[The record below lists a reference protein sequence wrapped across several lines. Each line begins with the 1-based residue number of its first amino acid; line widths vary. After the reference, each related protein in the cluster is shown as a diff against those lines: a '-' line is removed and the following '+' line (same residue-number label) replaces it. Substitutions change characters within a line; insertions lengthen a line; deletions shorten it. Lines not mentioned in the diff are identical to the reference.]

1 MSQRAPLLFNPSRA
15 SFDELEKT
23 FVGRWPQL
31 EALERDLLAD
41 GAGPTTRHWLL
52 IGPRGSGKSHFT
64 ELLGRR
70 LRQNQGW
77 AVVRLPEEHYQ
88 VASVAELLEQI
99 LMRLEGSQLSPFAR
113 ERDPRRVE
121 ELALDRLRAWRRE
134 HGKPFLVILENLG
147 LLLDRKLTARRDQ
160 SRLRE
165 VLMQEPPFILLAT
178 ATSYVDATVEHSA
191 PFYDFFQI
199 SSLDELSRAEV
210 TGLVEAR
217 ARWDQDETLL
227 GRMEQVRLR
236 LDAIF
241 HFSGGNPRLVLALYG
256 ILRHGVTEE
265 LHTQLLELLD
275 EVTPYYQARLNDV
288 SPQMVRIL
296 TEMAL
301 AEGPLTPAEL
311 GRRTRLSTTQVT
323 ANITKLGNERFVR
336 PGGRPEDQR
345 SRYYELTD
353 RLFRLW
359 MQMREGEPARQ
370 RLRFLTEFFQ
380 RWYDRNRQELYR
392 DAAHVAQTFWQE
404 LQRDHVGRCKELLTT
419 LEYLASAR
427 VNAHGSFILRQ
438 LSDALSSADP
448 EGALQPGAVS
458 RLKEILQGI
467 EQPEQRT
474 AVSYVLARAFRSD
487 GRSDEALALLSETVE
502 RDGNAG
508 IIIWKLYLSL
518 FRELHGV
525 ESAYAKG
532 IRALEQ
538 RPELRGLN
546 ETLCYFAH
554 RLGKIDAAE
563 LHFSRFISH
572 STCDECRQRISMNHA
587 LELLQADEFEKA
599 TLTATSLTRIHDGQD
614 TIVNFL
620 HICVASARGERLSLE
635 EILDEFEMVGD
646 MEVLPTWVLESTAYI
661 FSHWR
666 TASQEPVN
674 PIKRLQR
681 LKKPEALSLLL
692 ASTLELLTETLARG
706 EPEAEKLEAWLSN
719 MYGEADVLAEAFRTH
734 MPQLARV
741 PRLRPHVL
749 ECYRRLRELG
759 ALVED
764 IPPYSTAL
772 AVQEAPSRERALSA
786 LHPEMREAVALLLGH
801 ASEEVGDSKRQSTS

>member
-15 SFDELEKT
+15 SFNELEKT

-41 GAGPTTRHWLL
+41 GVGPTTRHWLL

-64 ELLGRR
+64 ELLARR
-70 LRQNQGW
+70 LRQNHGW

-99 LMRLEGSQLSPFAR
+99 LIRLEGLQVSPFAL

-121 ELALDRLRAWRRE
+121 ERALDRLRAWKQE
-134 HGKPFLVILENLG
+134 HGKPFLVIIENLG

-165 VLMQEPPFILLAT
+165 VLMQEPAFILLAT

-217 ARWDQDETLL
+217 ARWDQDENLL
-227 GRMEQVRLR
+227 GRMEQVRPR

-288 SPQMVRIL
+288 SPQMVRIV
-296 TEMAL
+296 TEMAV

-323 ANITKLGNERFVR
+323 ANITKLVNERFVR

-359 MQMREGEPARQ
+359 LQMREGEHVRQ

-380 RWYDRNRQELYR
+380 RWYGWDQEELYR
-392 DAAHVAQTFWQE
+392 DTAHVAQTFWQE
-404 LQRDHVGRCKELLTT
+404 LQRDHAGRCKDLLTT
-419 LEYLASAR
+419 LDYLSSTCSDE
-427 VNAHGSFILRQ
+427 HGSLILQQ
-438 LSDALSSADP
+438 LNDALPHVGSNEP
-448 EGALQPGAVS
+448 WMVFK
-458 RLKEILQGI
+458 LKNIREELDQS
-467 EQPEQRT
+467 EQRT
-474 AVSYVLARAFRSD
+474 AVSYVLAQVLY
-487 GRSDEALALLSETVE
+487 GIGQKKEALEAIE
-502 RDGNAG
+502 DGIEKDEKAG
-508 IIIWKLYLSL
+508 VITWSFYLSL
-518 FRELHGV
+518 LFELHGA
-525 ESAYAKG
+525 EFAYANG
-532 IRALEQ
+532 VRAIEQ
-538 RPELRGLN
+538 HPELHALN
-546 ETLCYFAH
+546 EMLCYLSH
-554 RLGKIDAAE
+554 RLGKADAAE
-563 LHFSRFISH
+563 LHFSRFMSD
-572 STCDECRQRISMNHA
+572 SACDECRQRVSMRHA
-587 LELLQADEFEKA
+587 LELLQADELEKA
-599 TLTATSLTRIHDGQD
+599 TLAATRLTRIHDGQD

-620 HICVASARGERLSLE
+620 RICVASARGERLTLE

-646 MEVLPTWVLESTAYI
+646 MEVLPAWVLESAAHI
-661 FSHWR
+661 FSRWR
-666 TASQEPVN
+666 TELEKPFN
-674 PIKRLQR
+674 PIKRLQG
-681 LKKPEALSLLL
+681 LEKPEALSLLL
-692 ASTLELLTETLARG
+692 ASMLELLTETLAQG
-706 EPEAEKLEAWLSN
+706 EPEAKKLEEWLSN

-741 PRLRPHVL
+741 LRLRPHVL
-749 ECYRRLRELG
+749 ECYRRLRESG
-759 ALVED
+759 ALAED

-801 ASEEVGDSKRQSTS
+801 ASEEVGDSRRQSTS